1 MKSKQ
6 METGGQS
13 ENQDQPMDINT
24 DENIGGTNHLNEP
37 VAQEDELEIMRAE
50 ISSLKD
56 KYIRLVAEF
65 DNFRKRNAKERVELI
80 QTAGKEVITSL
91 LEVMDD
97 SERAEKQIANA
108 QDINAIKEGVQLV
121 FHKLRNTLQAKGLK
135 VMESTGKDFNPDIH
149 EAITEIPAANEALKG
164 KIIDEVEKGYFL
176 NDKIIRF
183 AKVIVGK

>member
-1 MKSKQ
+1 
-6 METGGQS
+6 METAGQP

-37 VAQEDELEIMRAE
+37 VVQEDELEKMRAE
-50 ISSLKD
+50 INTLKD

-97 SERAEKQIANA
+97 TERAEKEIANA

-135 VMESTGKDFNPDIH
+135 AMESTGKDFNPDIH
-149 EAITEIPAANEALKG
+149 EAITEIPAANDALKG